1 MKTFLEQPRRGK
13 THKVLITPHKAKP
26 QCGVRQVPLQPQCGD
41 ERDPRR
47 GKTREALI
55 TPHKAKAAVWGETGA
70 AKAAV
75 SDKASAATTTV
86 RVKARTAI
94 VAMCCVIIM
103 AVLCTAC
110 DCDKK
115 SLTGDYSYK
124 LSGEVVLTNADG
136 EVTYRLIHRNGQ
148 MNILKD
154 KSQKS
159 RYIITMNEMSGG
171 CYTMTAELRGDSLL
185 IDQHTFQTNILSTNS
200 IPDLDIDLD
209 LDQDEDA
216 TIVYR
221 VSAAG
226 GGSVNGNI
234 LILTEV
240 WTGKQS
246 GNSSATLNG
255 PEMTIIAE
263 KN

>member
-47 GKTREALI
+47 GKTRKALI
-55 TPHKAKAAVWGETGA
+55 TPHKRSVVWGLKHETGSDCG
-70 AKAAV
+70 V
-75 SDKASAATTTV
+75 SNDDKRSTV
-86 RVKARTAI
+86 LYKARTAI

>member
-1 MKTFLEQPRRGK
+1 MKSKL
-13 THKVLITPHKAKP
+13 LITIVLVVIMLFTDG
-26 QCGVRQVPLQPQCGD
+26 CDR
-41 ERDPRR
+41 ER
-47 GKTREALI
+47 
-55 TPHKAKAAVWGETGA
+55 GA
-70 AKAAV
+70 
-75 SDKASAATTTV
+75 
-86 RVKARTAI
+86 
-94 VAMCCVIIM
+94 
-103 AVLCTAC
+103 
-110 DCDKK
+110 
-115 SLTGDYSYK
+115 LTGDYSYK

-171 CYTMTAELRGDSLL
+171 CYTMTAKLRGDSLL
-185 IDQHTFQTNILSTNS
+185 IDQHTFQTNILSSNS

-226 GGSVNGNI
+226 GGTVNGNI
-234 LILTEV
+234 LILNEV
-240 WTGKQS
+240 WKGKQS

>member
-1 MKTFLEQPRRGK
+1 
-13 THKVLITPHKAKP
+13 
-26 QCGVRQVPLQPQCGD
+26 
-41 ERDPRR
+41 
-47 GKTREALI
+47 
-55 TPHKAKAAVWGETGA
+55 
-70 AKAAV
+70 
-75 SDKASAATTTV
+75 
-86 RVKARTAI
+86 
-94 VAMCCVIIM
+94 
-103 AVLCTAC
+103 
-110 DCDKK
+110 
-115 SLTGDYSYK
+115 
-124 LSGEVVLTNADG
+124 
-136 EVTYRLIHRNGQ
+136 
-148 MNILKD
+148 
-154 KSQKS
+154 
-159 RYIITMNEMSGG
+159 
-171 CYTMTAELRGDSLL
+171 MTAELRGDSLL

-200 IPDLDIDLD
+200 IPDIDID
-209 LDQDEDA
+209 LDQDEEA

>member
-1 MKTFLEQPRRGK
+1 MNYDELTRNPNNMKTFLEQPRRGK
-13 THKVLITPHKAKP
+13 THEVQVTP
-26 QCGVRQVPLQPQCGD
+26 Q
-41 ERDPRR
+41 
-47 GKTREALI
+47 
-55 TPHKAKAAVWGETGA
+55 KAKAAVWGEAGTA
-70 AKAAV
+70 INAV
-75 SDKASAATTTV
+75 
-86 RVKARTAI
+86 RNKARTAI
-94 VAMCCVIIM
+94 AAMCCVIIM

-110 DCDKK
+110 DQDKQA
-115 SLTGDYSYK
+115 LTGDYSYK

-200 IPDLDIDLD
+200 IPDLDIDFD
-209 LDQDEDA
+209 LDQDEEA

-234 LILTEV
+234 LILNEV